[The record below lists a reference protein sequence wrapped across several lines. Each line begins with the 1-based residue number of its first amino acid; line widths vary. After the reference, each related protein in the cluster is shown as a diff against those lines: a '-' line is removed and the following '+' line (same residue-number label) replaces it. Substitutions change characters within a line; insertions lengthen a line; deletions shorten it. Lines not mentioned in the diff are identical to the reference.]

1 MIHSI
6 LVKVNNKKKKKYS
19 IFIKFAQYSPQSRWY
34 FCGVTY
40 HGTGP
45 FHLRSAVPKAMR
57 AILIQALTGR
67 LENNVGMAY
76 FSPPFIT
83 PTRA

>member
-19 IFIKFAQYSPQSRWY
+19 IFIKIAQYSPQPRRY

-45 FHLRSAVPKAMR
+45 FPLSLTVLEMNR
-57 AILIQALTGR
+57 AKK
-67 LENNVGMAY
+67 
-76 FSPPFIT
+76 
-83 PTRA
+83 